1 MAPNV
6 TLIGLSSITLAA
18 GEEYIEE
25 GASALDDIDGDVTAS
40 MTISGNVNTT
50 VVGTYTLNYLATDRA
65 GNKGAAVRT
74 VQVGVN
80 QGVGGGGGGV
90 MSPAFLLLLSLYAA
104 SLVHRHRS
112 RCRKPA

>member
-1 MAPNV
+1 M
-6 TLIGLSSITLAA
+6 
-18 GEEYIEE
+18 
-25 GASALDDIDGDVTAS
+25 
-40 MTISGNVNTT
+40 NTT
-50 VVGTYTLNYLATDRA
+50 VVGTYTVNYLANDKA
-65 GNKGAAVRT
+65 GNQGATVRT

-112 RCRKPA
+112 RCRKLA